1 MRDFFRIICLLILT
15 YTFTSCSKEY
25 EIPQNLVIHDFVW
38 KGLNAYYLHQDE
50 ITDLAD
56 TRFNSDKNLNTYL
69 TTFTDYNTLFSSLLI
84 PSDIKSNLIEDYNI
98 IVDPELRTSF
108 TTGLEFGLIKEQDSD
123 TVVGYVLDILPF
135 SYASTQAISRGDY
148 FSAIVNIDN
157 DTLNL
162 TKENYEDL
170 LLNYNQ
176 DTLKLVMVDYD
187 GKDVAL
193 KSKKTELVKK
203 NYTHN
208 PMRLENTFL
217 SDGNTIGYLM
227 YHNDFSKNYINNLN
241 NTFLNFKNKQVSELI
256 LDLRYNI
263 GGGSF
268 AKNISQISI
277 PLRNKNMK
285 ENFQLYSFLCKDRD
299 RLIKYLNKSAKQRF
313 GENLI
318 DKNISS
324 VVRDTKLLETIE
336 EAIKDQTTK
345 NVNVEINLPSYQLYK
360 IYIIPGPTHLFPET
374 DSVVLFLKDFTE
386 ITKAQKLKTDFVA
399 NVSHELRTPLVSI
412 KGSLETILGPASDDK
427 VAQKK
432 FMSIMSEQVL
442 RMENLINDLLILS
455 RIELEEH
462 IKPNKIVNLNDIF
475 TNIKSNF
482 ELILK
487 KKKINLQIE
496 LMETTLVFG
505 DNDKL
510 LTVFSNLIDNAIK
523 YSQDGKNIYI
533 KSQNSEGKLIGKN
546 MLINIKDEGI
556 GIPQDLIPR
565 ITERFFR
572 VDTEK
577 SKKVGGTG
585 LGLAIMKHIISQHR
599 GDYEI
604 LSKVNEGTEIKIY
617 LPTK

>member
-1 MRDFFRIICLLILT
+1 MDFIIYFLLTIIIIL
-15 YTFTSCSKEY
+15 
-25 EIPQNLVIHDFVW
+25 L
-38 KGLNAYYLHQDE
+38 YL
-50 ITDLAD
+50 
-56 TRFNSDKNLNTYL
+56 
-69 TTFTDYNTLFSSLLI
+69 LF
-84 PSDIKSNLIEDYNI
+84 
-98 IVDPELRTSF
+98 
-108 TTGLEFGLIKEQDSD
+108 
-123 TVVGYVLDILPF
+123 
-135 SYASTQAISRGDY
+135 
-148 FSAIVNIDN
+148 
-157 DTLNL
+157 
-162 TKENYEDL
+162 
-170 LLNYNQ
+170 
-176 DTLKLVMVDYD
+176 
-187 GKDVAL
+187 
-193 KSKKTELVKK
+193 KK
-203 NYTHN
+203 NIK
-208 PMRLENTFL
+208 PENTAPVINKA
-217 SDGNTIGYLM
+217 NTDDLGKRVI
-227 YHNDFSKNYINNLN
+227 IE
-241 NTFLNFKNKQVSELI
+241 ELEDQFFA
-256 LDLRYNI
+256 LDKYN
-263 GGGSF
+263 S
-268 AKNISQISI
+268 
-277 PLRNKNMK
+277 
-285 ENFQLYSFLCKDRD
+285 
-299 RLIKYLNKSAKQRF
+299 IKYLNKSAKQRF

-336 EAIKDQTTK
+336 EAIKDQATK

-360 IYIIPGPTHLFPET
+360 IYIIPGPTHLFPEI

-432 FMSIMSEQVL
+432 FMSIMSDQVL

-496 LMETTLVFG
+496 LMEPTLVFG

-546 MLINIKDEGI
+546 MLISIKDEGI

>member
-1 MRDFFRIICLLILT
+1 MFWT
-15 YTFTSCSKEY
+15 
-25 EIPQNLVIHDFVW
+25 
-38 KGLNAYYLHQDE
+38 
-50 ITDLAD
+50 
-56 TRFNSDKNLNTYL
+56 
-69 TTFTDYNTLFSSLLI
+69 
-84 PSDIKSNLIEDYNI
+84 
-98 IVDPELRTSF
+98 
-108 TTGLEFGLIKEQDSD
+108 
-123 TVVGYVLDILPF
+123 
-135 SYASTQAISRGDY
+135 
-148 FSAIVNIDN
+148 
-157 DTLNL
+157 
-162 TKENYEDL
+162 
-170 LLNYNQ
+170 
-176 DTLKLVMVDYD
+176 
-187 GKDVAL
+187 
-193 KSKKTELVKK
+193 
-203 NYTHN
+203 
-208 PMRLENTFL
+208 
-217 SDGNTIGYLM
+217 
-227 YHNDFSKNYINNLN
+227 
-241 NTFLNFKNKQVSELI
+241 ELI
-256 LDLRYNI
+256 LIFIIIILLYFLFKKNIKPKNTAPVVNKTNKDDLGKRVIIEELEDQFFALDRYN
-263 GGGSF
+263 
-268 AKNISQISI
+268 
-277 PLRNKNMK
+277 
-285 ENFQLYSFLCKDRD
+285 
-299 RLIKYLNKSAKQRF
+299 LIKYLNKSAKQRF

-336 EAIKDQTTK
+336 EAIKDQATK

-432 FMSIMSEQVL
+432 FMSIMSDQVL

-496 LMETTLVFG
+496 LMEPTLVFG

-604 LSKVNEGTEIKIY
+604 LSKVNEGTEIKIF

>member
-1 MRDFFRIICLLILT
+1 MFWT
-15 YTFTSCSKEY
+15 
-25 EIPQNLVIHDFVW
+25 
-38 KGLNAYYLHQDE
+38 
-50 ITDLAD
+50 
-56 TRFNSDKNLNTYL
+56 
-69 TTFTDYNTLFSSLLI
+69 
-84 PSDIKSNLIEDYNI
+84 
-98 IVDPELRTSF
+98 
-108 TTGLEFGLIKEQDSD
+108 
-123 TVVGYVLDILPF
+123 
-135 SYASTQAISRGDY
+135 
-148 FSAIVNIDN
+148 
-157 DTLNL
+157 
-162 TKENYEDL
+162 
-170 LLNYNQ
+170 
-176 DTLKLVMVDYD
+176 
-187 GKDVAL
+187 
-193 KSKKTELVKK
+193 
-203 NYTHN
+203 
-208 PMRLENTFL
+208 
-217 SDGNTIGYLM
+217 
-227 YHNDFSKNYINNLN
+227 
-241 NTFLNFKNKQVSELI
+241 ELI
-256 LDLRYNI
+256 LIFIIIILLY
-263 GGGSF
+263 F
-268 AKNISQISI
+268 LFKKNIK
-277 PLRNKNMK
+277 PKNTAPVVNKTN
-285 ENFQLYSFLCKDRD
+285 KDDLGKRVIIEELED
-299 RLIKYLNKSAKQRF
+299 QFFALDKYNLIKYLNKSAKQRF

-324 VVRDTKLLETIE
+324 VVRDSKLLETIE
-336 EAIKDQTTK
+336 EAIKDQATK

>member
-1 MRDFFRIICLLILT
+1 MFWT
-15 YTFTSCSKEY
+15 
-25 EIPQNLVIHDFVW
+25 
-38 KGLNAYYLHQDE
+38 
-50 ITDLAD
+50 
-56 TRFNSDKNLNTYL
+56 
-69 TTFTDYNTLFSSLLI
+69 
-84 PSDIKSNLIEDYNI
+84 
-98 IVDPELRTSF
+98 
-108 TTGLEFGLIKEQDSD
+108 
-123 TVVGYVLDILPF
+123 
-135 SYASTQAISRGDY
+135 
-148 FSAIVNIDN
+148 
-157 DTLNL
+157 
-162 TKENYEDL
+162 
-170 LLNYNQ
+170 
-176 DTLKLVMVDYD
+176 
-187 GKDVAL
+187 
-193 KSKKTELVKK
+193 
-203 NYTHN
+203 
-208 PMRLENTFL
+208 
-217 SDGNTIGYLM
+217 
-227 YHNDFSKNYINNLN
+227 
-241 NTFLNFKNKQVSELI
+241 ELI
-256 LDLRYNI
+256 LIFIIIILLYFLFKKNIKPKNTAPVVNKTNKDDLGKRVIIEELEDQFFALDRYN
-263 GGGSF
+263 
-268 AKNISQISI
+268 
-277 PLRNKNMK
+277 
-285 ENFQLYSFLCKDRD
+285 
-299 RLIKYLNKSAKQRF
+299 LIKYLNKSAKQRF

-432 FMSIMSEQVL
+432 FMSIMSDQVL

-496 LMETTLVFG
+496 LMEPTLVFG

>member
-1 MRDFFRIICLLILT
+1 MFWT
-15 YTFTSCSKEY
+15 
-25 EIPQNLVIHDFVW
+25 
-38 KGLNAYYLHQDE
+38 
-50 ITDLAD
+50 
-56 TRFNSDKNLNTYL
+56 
-69 TTFTDYNTLFSSLLI
+69 
-84 PSDIKSNLIEDYNI
+84 
-98 IVDPELRTSF
+98 
-108 TTGLEFGLIKEQDSD
+108 
-123 TVVGYVLDILPF
+123 
-135 SYASTQAISRGDY
+135 
-148 FSAIVNIDN
+148 
-157 DTLNL
+157 
-162 TKENYEDL
+162 
-170 LLNYNQ
+170 
-176 DTLKLVMVDYD
+176 
-187 GKDVAL
+187 
-193 KSKKTELVKK
+193 
-203 NYTHN
+203 
-208 PMRLENTFL
+208 
-217 SDGNTIGYLM
+217 
-227 YHNDFSKNYINNLN
+227 
-241 NTFLNFKNKQVSELI
+241 ELI
-256 LDLRYNI
+256 LIFIIIILLY
-263 GGGSF
+263 F
-268 AKNISQISI
+268 LFKKNIK
-277 PLRNKNMK
+277 PKNTAPVVNKTN
-285 ENFQLYSFLCKDRD
+285 KDDLGKRVIIEELED
-299 RLIKYLNKSAKQRF
+299 QFFALDKYNLIKYLNKSAKQRF

-496 LMETTLVFG
+496 LMEPTLVFG

-523 YSQDGKNIYI
+523 YSQDGKNIYV

-546 MLINIKDEGI
+546 MLISIKDEGI

>member
-1 MRDFFRIICLLILT
+1 MDFIIYFLLTIIIILL
-15 YTFTSCSKEY
+15 YF
-25 EIPQNLVIHDFVW
+25 
-38 KGLNAYYLHQDE
+38 
-50 ITDLAD
+50 
-56 TRFNSDKNLNTYL
+56 
-69 TTFTDYNTLFSSLLI
+69 LF
-84 PSDIKSNLIEDYNI
+84 
-98 IVDPELRTSF
+98 
-108 TTGLEFGLIKEQDSD
+108 
-123 TVVGYVLDILPF
+123 
-135 SYASTQAISRGDY
+135 
-148 FSAIVNIDN
+148 
-157 DTLNL
+157 
-162 TKENYEDL
+162 
-170 LLNYNQ
+170 
-176 DTLKLVMVDYD
+176 
-187 GKDVAL
+187 
-193 KSKKTELVKK
+193 KK
-203 NYTHN
+203 NIK
-208 PMRLENTFL
+208 PENTAPVINKA
-217 SDGNTIGYLM
+217 NTDDLGKRVI
-227 YHNDFSKNYINNLN
+227 IE
-241 NTFLNFKNKQVSELI
+241 ELEDQFFA
-256 LDLRYNI
+256 LDKYN
-263 GGGSF
+263 S
-268 AKNISQISI
+268 
-277 PLRNKNMK
+277 
-285 ENFQLYSFLCKDRD
+285 
-299 RLIKYLNKSAKQRF
+299 IKYLNKSAKQRF

-324 VVRDTKLLETIE
+324 VVRDTKLLEKIE

-360 IYIIPGPTHLFPET
+360 IYIIPGPTHLFPEI

-432 FMSIMSEQVL
+432 FMSIMSDQVL

-496 LMETTLVFG
+496 LMEPTLVFG

>member
-1 MRDFFRIICLLILT
+1 MFWT
-15 YTFTSCSKEY
+15 
-25 EIPQNLVIHDFVW
+25 
-38 KGLNAYYLHQDE
+38 
-50 ITDLAD
+50 
-56 TRFNSDKNLNTYL
+56 
-69 TTFTDYNTLFSSLLI
+69 
-84 PSDIKSNLIEDYNI
+84 
-98 IVDPELRTSF
+98 
-108 TTGLEFGLIKEQDSD
+108 
-123 TVVGYVLDILPF
+123 
-135 SYASTQAISRGDY
+135 
-148 FSAIVNIDN
+148 
-157 DTLNL
+157 
-162 TKENYEDL
+162 
-170 LLNYNQ
+170 
-176 DTLKLVMVDYD
+176 
-187 GKDVAL
+187 
-193 KSKKTELVKK
+193 
-203 NYTHN
+203 
-208 PMRLENTFL
+208 
-217 SDGNTIGYLM
+217 
-227 YHNDFSKNYINNLN
+227 
-241 NTFLNFKNKQVSELI
+241 ELI
-256 LDLRYNI
+256 LIFIIIILLYFLFKKNIKPKNTAPVVNKTNKDDLGKRVIIEELEDQFFALDRYN
-263 GGGSF
+263 
-268 AKNISQISI
+268 
-277 PLRNKNMK
+277 
-285 ENFQLYSFLCKDRD
+285 
-299 RLIKYLNKSAKQRF
+299 LIKYLNKSAKQRF

-324 VVRDTKLLETIE
+324 VVRDTKLLEQIE

-496 LMETTLVFG
+496 LMEPTLVFG

-523 YSQDGKNIYI
+523 YSQDEKNIYI

>member
-1 MRDFFRIICLLILT
+1 MDFIIYFLLTIIIIL
-15 YTFTSCSKEY
+15 
-25 EIPQNLVIHDFVW
+25 L
-38 KGLNAYYLHQDE
+38 YL
-50 ITDLAD
+50 
-56 TRFNSDKNLNTYL
+56 
-69 TTFTDYNTLFSSLLI
+69 LF
-84 PSDIKSNLIEDYNI
+84 
-98 IVDPELRTSF
+98 
-108 TTGLEFGLIKEQDSD
+108 
-123 TVVGYVLDILPF
+123 
-135 SYASTQAISRGDY
+135 
-148 FSAIVNIDN
+148 
-157 DTLNL
+157 
-162 TKENYEDL
+162 
-170 LLNYNQ
+170 
-176 DTLKLVMVDYD
+176 
-187 GKDVAL
+187 
-193 KSKKTELVKK
+193 KK
-203 NYTHN
+203 NIK
-208 PMRLENTFL
+208 PENTAPVINKA
-217 SDGNTIGYLM
+217 NTDDLGKRVI
-227 YHNDFSKNYINNLN
+227 IE
-241 NTFLNFKNKQVSELI
+241 ELEDQFFA
-256 LDLRYNI
+256 LDKYN
-263 GGGSF
+263 S
-268 AKNISQISI
+268 
-277 PLRNKNMK
+277 
-285 ENFQLYSFLCKDRD
+285 
-299 RLIKYLNKSAKQRF
+299 IKYLNKSAKQRF

-324 VVRDTKLLETIE
+324 VVRDTKLLEQIE

-432 FMSIMSEQVL
+432 FMSIMSDQVL

-496 LMETTLVFG
+496 LMEPTLVFG

-546 MLINIKDEGI
+546 MLISIKDEGI

>member
-1 MRDFFRIICLLILT
+1 MFWT
-15 YTFTSCSKEY
+15 
-25 EIPQNLVIHDFVW
+25 
-38 KGLNAYYLHQDE
+38 
-50 ITDLAD
+50 
-56 TRFNSDKNLNTYL
+56 
-69 TTFTDYNTLFSSLLI
+69 
-84 PSDIKSNLIEDYNI
+84 
-98 IVDPELRTSF
+98 
-108 TTGLEFGLIKEQDSD
+108 
-123 TVVGYVLDILPF
+123 
-135 SYASTQAISRGDY
+135 
-148 FSAIVNIDN
+148 
-157 DTLNL
+157 
-162 TKENYEDL
+162 
-170 LLNYNQ
+170 
-176 DTLKLVMVDYD
+176 
-187 GKDVAL
+187 
-193 KSKKTELVKK
+193 
-203 NYTHN
+203 
-208 PMRLENTFL
+208 
-217 SDGNTIGYLM
+217 
-227 YHNDFSKNYINNLN
+227 
-241 NTFLNFKNKQVSELI
+241 ELI
-256 LDLRYNI
+256 LIFIIIILLY
-263 GGGSF
+263 F
-268 AKNISQISI
+268 LFKKNIKPENTAPVI
-277 PLRNKNMK
+277 NKANTDDLGK
-285 ENFQLYSFLCKDRD
+285 RVIIEELEDQFFALDKYNS
-299 RLIKYLNKSAKQRF
+299 IKYLNKSAKQRF

-496 LMETTLVFG
+496 LMEPTLVFG

-546 MLINIKDEGI
+546 MLISIKDEGI

>member
-1 MRDFFRIICLLILT
+1 MDFIIYFLLI
-15 YTFTSCSKEY
+15 
-25 EIPQNLVIHDFVW
+25 IIIV
-38 KGLNAYYLHQDE
+38 
-50 ITDLAD
+50 
-56 TRFNSDKNLNTYL
+56 
-69 TTFTDYNTLFSSLLI
+69 LFYLLI
-84 PSDIKSNLIEDYNI
+84 
-98 IVDPELRTSF
+98 
-108 TTGLEFGLIKEQDSD
+108 
-123 TVVGYVLDILPF
+123 
-135 SYASTQAISRGDY
+135 
-148 FSAIVNIDN
+148 
-157 DTLNL
+157 
-162 TKENYEDL
+162 
-170 LLNYNQ
+170 
-176 DTLKLVMVDYD
+176 
-187 GKDVAL
+187 
-193 KSKKTELVKK
+193 KK
-203 NYTHN
+203 NIKPINTAPTIN
-208 PMRLENTFL
+208 KTNKDDLGKRVIIEELEDQF
-217 SDGNTIGYLM
+217 
-227 YHNDFSKNYINNLN
+227 FA
-241 NTFLNFKNKQVSELI
+241 
-256 LDLRYNI
+256 LDKYN
-263 GGGSF
+263 
-268 AKNISQISI
+268 
-277 PLRNKNMK
+277 
-285 ENFQLYSFLCKDRD
+285 
-299 RLIKYLNKSAKQRF
+299 LIKYLNKSAKQRF

-324 VVRDTKLLETIE
+324 VIRDTKLLETIE
-336 EAIKDQTTK
+336 EAIKDQVTK
-345 NVNVEINLPSYQLYK
+345 YVNVEINLPSYQFYK

-432 FMSIMSEQVL
+432 FMKIMSDQVF

-487 KKKINLQIE
+487 KKKINLHIE
-496 LMETTLVFG
+496 LMVPTLVFG

-523 YSQDGKNIYI
+523 YSNDEKNIYV

-546 MLINIKDEGI
+546 MLISIKDEGI

-585 LGLAIMKHIISQHR
+585 LGLAIMKHIIAQHR

-604 LSKVNEGTEIKIY
+604 LSKINDGTEIKIY
-617 LPTK
+617 LPTN

>member
-1 MRDFFRIICLLILT
+1 MFWT
-15 YTFTSCSKEY
+15 
-25 EIPQNLVIHDFVW
+25 
-38 KGLNAYYLHQDE
+38 
-50 ITDLAD
+50 
-56 TRFNSDKNLNTYL
+56 
-69 TTFTDYNTLFSSLLI
+69 
-84 PSDIKSNLIEDYNI
+84 
-98 IVDPELRTSF
+98 
-108 TTGLEFGLIKEQDSD
+108 
-123 TVVGYVLDILPF
+123 
-135 SYASTQAISRGDY
+135 
-148 FSAIVNIDN
+148 
-157 DTLNL
+157 
-162 TKENYEDL
+162 
-170 LLNYNQ
+170 
-176 DTLKLVMVDYD
+176 
-187 GKDVAL
+187 
-193 KSKKTELVKK
+193 
-203 NYTHN
+203 
-208 PMRLENTFL
+208 
-217 SDGNTIGYLM
+217 
-227 YHNDFSKNYINNLN
+227 
-241 NTFLNFKNKQVSELI
+241 ELI
-256 LDLRYNI
+256 LIFIIIILLYFLFKKNIKPENTAPVVNKTNKDDLGKRVIIEELEDQFFALDRYN
-263 GGGSF
+263 
-268 AKNISQISI
+268 
-277 PLRNKNMK
+277 
-285 ENFQLYSFLCKDRD
+285 
-299 RLIKYLNKSAKQRF
+299 LIKYLNKSAKQRF

-487 KKKINLQIE
+487 KKKINLKIE

-523 YSQDGKNIYI
+523 YSQDGKNIYV

-546 MLINIKDEGI
+546 MLISIKDEGI

>member
-1 MRDFFRIICLLILT
+1 MFWT
-15 YTFTSCSKEY
+15 
-25 EIPQNLVIHDFVW
+25 
-38 KGLNAYYLHQDE
+38 
-50 ITDLAD
+50 
-56 TRFNSDKNLNTYL
+56 
-69 TTFTDYNTLFSSLLI
+69 
-84 PSDIKSNLIEDYNI
+84 
-98 IVDPELRTSF
+98 
-108 TTGLEFGLIKEQDSD
+108 
-123 TVVGYVLDILPF
+123 
-135 SYASTQAISRGDY
+135 
-148 FSAIVNIDN
+148 
-157 DTLNL
+157 
-162 TKENYEDL
+162 
-170 LLNYNQ
+170 
-176 DTLKLVMVDYD
+176 
-187 GKDVAL
+187 
-193 KSKKTELVKK
+193 
-203 NYTHN
+203 
-208 PMRLENTFL
+208 
-217 SDGNTIGYLM
+217 
-227 YHNDFSKNYINNLN
+227 
-241 NTFLNFKNKQVSELI
+241 ELI
-256 LDLRYNI
+256 LIFIIIILLYFLFKKNIKPKNTAPVVNKTNKDDLGKRVIIEELEDQFFALDRYN
-263 GGGSF
+263 
-268 AKNISQISI
+268 
-277 PLRNKNMK
+277 
-285 ENFQLYSFLCKDRD
+285 
-299 RLIKYLNKSAKQRF
+299 LIKYLNKSAKQRF

-336 EAIKDQTTK
+336 EVIKDQTTK

-432 FMSIMSEQVL
+432 FMSIMSDQVL

-496 LMETTLVFG
+496 LMEPTLVFG

>member
-1 MRDFFRIICLLILT
+1 MDFIIYFLLI
-15 YTFTSCSKEY
+15 
-25 EIPQNLVIHDFVW
+25 IIIV
-38 KGLNAYYLHQDE
+38 
-50 ITDLAD
+50 
-56 TRFNSDKNLNTYL
+56 
-69 TTFTDYNTLFSSLLI
+69 LFYLLI
-84 PSDIKSNLIEDYNI
+84 
-98 IVDPELRTSF
+98 
-108 TTGLEFGLIKEQDSD
+108 
-123 TVVGYVLDILPF
+123 
-135 SYASTQAISRGDY
+135 
-148 FSAIVNIDN
+148 
-157 DTLNL
+157 
-162 TKENYEDL
+162 
-170 LLNYNQ
+170 
-176 DTLKLVMVDYD
+176 
-187 GKDVAL
+187 
-193 KSKKTELVKK
+193 KK
-203 NYTHN
+203 NIKPINTAPTIN
-208 PMRLENTFL
+208 KTNKDDLGKRVIIEELEDQF
-217 SDGNTIGYLM
+217 
-227 YHNDFSKNYINNLN
+227 FA
-241 NTFLNFKNKQVSELI
+241 
-256 LDLRYNI
+256 LDKYN
-263 GGGSF
+263 
-268 AKNISQISI
+268 
-277 PLRNKNMK
+277 
-285 ENFQLYSFLCKDRD
+285 
-299 RLIKYLNKSAKQRF
+299 LIKYLNKSAKQRF

-324 VVRDTKLLETIE
+324 VIRDTKLLETID
-336 EAIKDQTTK
+336 EAIKDQVTK
-345 NVNVEINLPSYQLYK
+345 YVNVEINLPSYQLYK

-432 FMSIMSEQVL
+432 FMKIMSDQVF

-487 KKKINLQIE
+487 KKKINLLIE
-496 LMETTLVFG
+496 LMEPTLVFG
-505 DNDKL
+505 DYDKL

-523 YSQDGKNIYI
+523 YSNDGKNIYV
-533 KSQNSEGKLIGKN
+533 KSQNSEGKLIEKN

-585 LGLAIMKHIISQHR
+585 LGLAIMKHIIAQHR

-604 LSKVNEGTEIKIY
+604 LSKINDGTEIKIY

>member
-1 MRDFFRIICLLILT
+1 MFWT
-15 YTFTSCSKEY
+15 
-25 EIPQNLVIHDFVW
+25 
-38 KGLNAYYLHQDE
+38 
-50 ITDLAD
+50 
-56 TRFNSDKNLNTYL
+56 
-69 TTFTDYNTLFSSLLI
+69 
-84 PSDIKSNLIEDYNI
+84 
-98 IVDPELRTSF
+98 
-108 TTGLEFGLIKEQDSD
+108 
-123 TVVGYVLDILPF
+123 
-135 SYASTQAISRGDY
+135 
-148 FSAIVNIDN
+148 
-157 DTLNL
+157 
-162 TKENYEDL
+162 
-170 LLNYNQ
+170 
-176 DTLKLVMVDYD
+176 
-187 GKDVAL
+187 
-193 KSKKTELVKK
+193 
-203 NYTHN
+203 
-208 PMRLENTFL
+208 
-217 SDGNTIGYLM
+217 
-227 YHNDFSKNYINNLN
+227 
-241 NTFLNFKNKQVSELI
+241 ELI
-256 LDLRYNI
+256 LIFIIIILLY
-263 GGGSF
+263 F
-268 AKNISQISI
+268 LFKKNIK
-277 PLRNKNMK
+277 PKNTAPVVNKTN
-285 ENFQLYSFLCKDRD
+285 KDDLGKRVIIEELED
-299 RLIKYLNKSAKQRF
+299 QFFALDKYNLIKYLNKSAKQRF

-324 VVRDTKLLETIE
+324 VIRDTKLLEAID
-336 EAIKDQTTK
+336 EAIKDQSTK

-427 VAQKK
+427 AAQKK
-432 FMSIMSEQVL
+432 FMSIMSDQVE

-462 IKPNKIVNLNDIF
+462 IKPSNIVNLNDIF

-496 LMETTLVFG
+496 LMEPTLVFG

-523 YSQDGKNIYI
+523 YSQDGKNIYV
-533 KSQNSEGKLIGKN
+533 KSQNSEGKLITKN
-546 MLINIKDEGI
+546 ILISIKDEGI
-556 GIPQDLIPR
+556 GIPQQLIPR

-604 LSKVNEGTEIKIY
+604 LSKLNEGTEIKIY

>member
-1 MRDFFRIICLLILT
+1 MFWT
-15 YTFTSCSKEY
+15 
-25 EIPQNLVIHDFVW
+25 
-38 KGLNAYYLHQDE
+38 
-50 ITDLAD
+50 
-56 TRFNSDKNLNTYL
+56 
-69 TTFTDYNTLFSSLLI
+69 
-84 PSDIKSNLIEDYNI
+84 
-98 IVDPELRTSF
+98 
-108 TTGLEFGLIKEQDSD
+108 
-123 TVVGYVLDILPF
+123 
-135 SYASTQAISRGDY
+135 
-148 FSAIVNIDN
+148 
-157 DTLNL
+157 
-162 TKENYEDL
+162 
-170 LLNYNQ
+170 
-176 DTLKLVMVDYD
+176 
-187 GKDVAL
+187 
-193 KSKKTELVKK
+193 
-203 NYTHN
+203 
-208 PMRLENTFL
+208 
-217 SDGNTIGYLM
+217 
-227 YHNDFSKNYINNLN
+227 
-241 NTFLNFKNKQVSELI
+241 ELI
-256 LDLRYNI
+256 LIFIIIILLY
-263 GGGSF
+263 F
-268 AKNISQISI
+268 LFKKNIK
-277 PLRNKNMK
+277 PENTAPVVNKTN
-285 ENFQLYSFLCKDRD
+285 KDDLGKRVIIEELED
-299 RLIKYLNKSAKQRF
+299 QFFALDKYNLIKYLNKSAKQRF

-546 MLINIKDEGI
+546 MLISIKDEGI

-604 LSKVNEGTEIKIY
+604 LSKVNEGTEIKIF

>member
-1 MRDFFRIICLLILT
+1 MFWT
-15 YTFTSCSKEY
+15 
-25 EIPQNLVIHDFVW
+25 
-38 KGLNAYYLHQDE
+38 
-50 ITDLAD
+50 
-56 TRFNSDKNLNTYL
+56 
-69 TTFTDYNTLFSSLLI
+69 
-84 PSDIKSNLIEDYNI
+84 
-98 IVDPELRTSF
+98 
-108 TTGLEFGLIKEQDSD
+108 
-123 TVVGYVLDILPF
+123 
-135 SYASTQAISRGDY
+135 
-148 FSAIVNIDN
+148 
-157 DTLNL
+157 
-162 TKENYEDL
+162 
-170 LLNYNQ
+170 
-176 DTLKLVMVDYD
+176 
-187 GKDVAL
+187 
-193 KSKKTELVKK
+193 
-203 NYTHN
+203 
-208 PMRLENTFL
+208 
-217 SDGNTIGYLM
+217 
-227 YHNDFSKNYINNLN
+227 
-241 NTFLNFKNKQVSELI
+241 ELI
-256 LDLRYNI
+256 LIFIIIILLY
-263 GGGSF
+263 F
-268 AKNISQISI
+268 LFKKNIK
-277 PLRNKNMK
+277 PENTAPVVNKTN
-285 ENFQLYSFLCKDRD
+285 KDDLGKRVIIEELED
-299 RLIKYLNKSAKQRF
+299 QFFALDKYNLIKYLNKSAKQRF

-496 LMETTLVFG
+496 LMEPTLVFG

-523 YSQDGKNIYI
+523 YSQDGKNIYV

-546 MLINIKDEGI
+546 MLISIKDEGI

>member
-1 MRDFFRIICLLILT
+1 MDFIIYFLLTIIIIL
-15 YTFTSCSKEY
+15 
-25 EIPQNLVIHDFVW
+25 L
-38 KGLNAYYLHQDE
+38 YL
-50 ITDLAD
+50 
-56 TRFNSDKNLNTYL
+56 
-69 TTFTDYNTLFSSLLI
+69 LF
-84 PSDIKSNLIEDYNI
+84 
-98 IVDPELRTSF
+98 
-108 TTGLEFGLIKEQDSD
+108 
-123 TVVGYVLDILPF
+123 
-135 SYASTQAISRGDY
+135 
-148 FSAIVNIDN
+148 
-157 DTLNL
+157 
-162 TKENYEDL
+162 
-170 LLNYNQ
+170 
-176 DTLKLVMVDYD
+176 
-187 GKDVAL
+187 
-193 KSKKTELVKK
+193 KK
-203 NYTHN
+203 NIK
-208 PMRLENTFL
+208 PENTAPVINKA
-217 SDGNTIGYLM
+217 NTDDLGKRVI
-227 YHNDFSKNYINNLN
+227 IE
-241 NTFLNFKNKQVSELI
+241 ELEDQFFA
-256 LDLRYNI
+256 LDKYN
-263 GGGSF
+263 S
-268 AKNISQISI
+268 
-277 PLRNKNMK
+277 
-285 ENFQLYSFLCKDRD
+285 
-299 RLIKYLNKSAKQRF
+299 IKYLNKSAKQRF

-324 VVRDTKLLETIE
+324 VVRDTKLLEKIE

-360 IYIIPGPTHLFPET
+360 IYIIPGPTHLFPEI

-432 FMSIMSEQVL
+432 FMSIMSDQVL

-487 KKKINLQIE
+487 KKRINLLIE
-496 LMETTLVFG
+496 LIEPTLVFG

>member
-1 MRDFFRIICLLILT
+1 MFWT
-15 YTFTSCSKEY
+15 
-25 EIPQNLVIHDFVW
+25 
-38 KGLNAYYLHQDE
+38 
-50 ITDLAD
+50 
-56 TRFNSDKNLNTYL
+56 
-69 TTFTDYNTLFSSLLI
+69 
-84 PSDIKSNLIEDYNI
+84 
-98 IVDPELRTSF
+98 
-108 TTGLEFGLIKEQDSD
+108 
-123 TVVGYVLDILPF
+123 
-135 SYASTQAISRGDY
+135 
-148 FSAIVNIDN
+148 
-157 DTLNL
+157 
-162 TKENYEDL
+162 
-170 LLNYNQ
+170 
-176 DTLKLVMVDYD
+176 
-187 GKDVAL
+187 
-193 KSKKTELVKK
+193 
-203 NYTHN
+203 
-208 PMRLENTFL
+208 
-217 SDGNTIGYLM
+217 
-227 YHNDFSKNYINNLN
+227 
-241 NTFLNFKNKQVSELI
+241 ELI
-256 LDLRYNI
+256 LIFIIIILLY
-263 GGGSF
+263 F
-268 AKNISQISI
+268 LFKKNIK
-277 PLRNKNMK
+277 PENTAPVLNKTN
-285 ENFQLYSFLCKDRD
+285 KDDLGKRVIIEELED
-299 RLIKYLNKSAKQRF
+299 QFFALDKYNLIKYLNKSAKQRF

-496 LMETTLVFG
+496 LMEPTLVFG

>member
-1 MRDFFRIICLLILT
+1 MDFIIYFLLI
-15 YTFTSCSKEY
+15 
-25 EIPQNLVIHDFVW
+25 IIIV
-38 KGLNAYYLHQDE
+38 
-50 ITDLAD
+50 
-56 TRFNSDKNLNTYL
+56 
-69 TTFTDYNTLFSSLLI
+69 LFYLLI
-84 PSDIKSNLIEDYNI
+84 
-98 IVDPELRTSF
+98 
-108 TTGLEFGLIKEQDSD
+108 
-123 TVVGYVLDILPF
+123 
-135 SYASTQAISRGDY
+135 
-148 FSAIVNIDN
+148 
-157 DTLNL
+157 
-162 TKENYEDL
+162 
-170 LLNYNQ
+170 
-176 DTLKLVMVDYD
+176 
-187 GKDVAL
+187 
-193 KSKKTELVKK
+193 KK
-203 NYTHN
+203 NIKPINTAPTIN
-208 PMRLENTFL
+208 KTNKDDLGKRVIIEELEDQF
-217 SDGNTIGYLM
+217 
-227 YHNDFSKNYINNLN
+227 FA
-241 NTFLNFKNKQVSELI
+241 
-256 LDLRYNI
+256 LDKYN
-263 GGGSF
+263 
-268 AKNISQISI
+268 
-277 PLRNKNMK
+277 
-285 ENFQLYSFLCKDRD
+285 
-299 RLIKYLNKSAKQRF
+299 LIKYLNKSAKQRF

-324 VVRDTKLLETIE
+324 VIRDTKLLETID
-336 EAIKDQTTK
+336 EAIKDQVTK
-345 NVNVEINLPSYQLYK
+345 YVNVEINLPSYQLYK

-432 FMSIMSEQVL
+432 FMKIMSDQVF

-487 KKKINLQIE
+487 KKKINLHIE
-496 LMETTLVFG
+496 LMEQTLVFG
-505 DNDKL
+505 DYDKL

-523 YSQDGKNIYI
+523 YSNDGKNIYV
-533 KSQNSEGKLIGKN
+533 KSQNSEGKLIEKN

-585 LGLAIMKHIISQHR
+585 LGLAIMKHIIAQHR

-604 LSKVNEGTEIKIY
+604 LSKINDGTEIKIY

>member
-1 MRDFFRIICLLILT
+1 MFWT
-15 YTFTSCSKEY
+15 
-25 EIPQNLVIHDFVW
+25 
-38 KGLNAYYLHQDE
+38 
-50 ITDLAD
+50 
-56 TRFNSDKNLNTYL
+56 
-69 TTFTDYNTLFSSLLI
+69 
-84 PSDIKSNLIEDYNI
+84 
-98 IVDPELRTSF
+98 
-108 TTGLEFGLIKEQDSD
+108 
-123 TVVGYVLDILPF
+123 
-135 SYASTQAISRGDY
+135 
-148 FSAIVNIDN
+148 
-157 DTLNL
+157 
-162 TKENYEDL
+162 
-170 LLNYNQ
+170 
-176 DTLKLVMVDYD
+176 
-187 GKDVAL
+187 
-193 KSKKTELVKK
+193 
-203 NYTHN
+203 
-208 PMRLENTFL
+208 
-217 SDGNTIGYLM
+217 
-227 YHNDFSKNYINNLN
+227 
-241 NTFLNFKNKQVSELI
+241 ELI
-256 LDLRYNI
+256 LIFIIIILLY
-263 GGGSF
+263 F
-268 AKNISQISI
+268 LFKKNIK
-277 PLRNKNMK
+277 PKNTAPVVNKTN
-285 ENFQLYSFLCKDRD
+285 KDDLGKRVIIEELED
-299 RLIKYLNKSAKQRF
+299 QFFALDKYNLIKYLNKSAKQRF

-496 LMETTLVFG
+496 LMEPTLVFG

-546 MLINIKDEGI
+546 MLISIKDEGI

>member
-1 MRDFFRIICLLILT
+1 MDFIIYFLLTIIIIL
-15 YTFTSCSKEY
+15 
-25 EIPQNLVIHDFVW
+25 L
-38 KGLNAYYLHQDE
+38 YL
-50 ITDLAD
+50 
-56 TRFNSDKNLNTYL
+56 
-69 TTFTDYNTLFSSLLI
+69 LF
-84 PSDIKSNLIEDYNI
+84 
-98 IVDPELRTSF
+98 
-108 TTGLEFGLIKEQDSD
+108 
-123 TVVGYVLDILPF
+123 
-135 SYASTQAISRGDY
+135 
-148 FSAIVNIDN
+148 
-157 DTLNL
+157 
-162 TKENYEDL
+162 
-170 LLNYNQ
+170 
-176 DTLKLVMVDYD
+176 
-187 GKDVAL
+187 
-193 KSKKTELVKK
+193 KK
-203 NYTHN
+203 NIK
-208 PMRLENTFL
+208 PENTAPVINKA
-217 SDGNTIGYLM
+217 NTDDLGKRVI
-227 YHNDFSKNYINNLN
+227 IE
-241 NTFLNFKNKQVSELI
+241 ELEDQFFA
-256 LDLRYNI
+256 LDKYN
-263 GGGSF
+263 S
-268 AKNISQISI
+268 
-277 PLRNKNMK
+277 
-285 ENFQLYSFLCKDRD
+285 
-299 RLIKYLNKSAKQRF
+299 IKYLNKSAKQRF

-336 EAIKDQTTK
+336 EAIKDQATK

-496 LMETTLVFG
+496 LMEPTLVFG

-546 MLINIKDEGI
+546 MLISIKDEGI

>member
-1 MRDFFRIICLLILT
+1 MFWT
-15 YTFTSCSKEY
+15 
-25 EIPQNLVIHDFVW
+25 
-38 KGLNAYYLHQDE
+38 
-50 ITDLAD
+50 
-56 TRFNSDKNLNTYL
+56 
-69 TTFTDYNTLFSSLLI
+69 
-84 PSDIKSNLIEDYNI
+84 
-98 IVDPELRTSF
+98 
-108 TTGLEFGLIKEQDSD
+108 
-123 TVVGYVLDILPF
+123 
-135 SYASTQAISRGDY
+135 
-148 FSAIVNIDN
+148 
-157 DTLNL
+157 
-162 TKENYEDL
+162 
-170 LLNYNQ
+170 
-176 DTLKLVMVDYD
+176 
-187 GKDVAL
+187 
-193 KSKKTELVKK
+193 
-203 NYTHN
+203 
-208 PMRLENTFL
+208 
-217 SDGNTIGYLM
+217 
-227 YHNDFSKNYINNLN
+227 
-241 NTFLNFKNKQVSELI
+241 ELI
-256 LDLRYNI
+256 LIFIIIILLY
-263 GGGSF
+263 F
-268 AKNISQISI
+268 LFKKNIK
-277 PLRNKNMK
+277 PENTAPVVNKTN
-285 ENFQLYSFLCKDRD
+285 KDDLGKRVIIEELED
-299 RLIKYLNKSAKQRF
+299 QFFALDKYNLIKYLNKSAKQRF

-496 LMETTLVFG
+496 LMEPTLVFG

-546 MLINIKDEGI
+546 MLISIKDEGI

-604 LSKVNEGTEIKIY
+604 LSKVNEGTEIKIF

>member
-1 MRDFFRIICLLILT
+1 MFWT
-15 YTFTSCSKEY
+15 
-25 EIPQNLVIHDFVW
+25 
-38 KGLNAYYLHQDE
+38 
-50 ITDLAD
+50 
-56 TRFNSDKNLNTYL
+56 
-69 TTFTDYNTLFSSLLI
+69 
-84 PSDIKSNLIEDYNI
+84 
-98 IVDPELRTSF
+98 
-108 TTGLEFGLIKEQDSD
+108 
-123 TVVGYVLDILPF
+123 
-135 SYASTQAISRGDY
+135 
-148 FSAIVNIDN
+148 
-157 DTLNL
+157 
-162 TKENYEDL
+162 
-170 LLNYNQ
+170 
-176 DTLKLVMVDYD
+176 
-187 GKDVAL
+187 
-193 KSKKTELVKK
+193 
-203 NYTHN
+203 
-208 PMRLENTFL
+208 
-217 SDGNTIGYLM
+217 
-227 YHNDFSKNYINNLN
+227 
-241 NTFLNFKNKQVSELI
+241 ELI
-256 LDLRYNI
+256 LIVVIIILLY
-263 GGGSF
+263 F
-268 AKNISQISI
+268 LFKKNIKPENTAPVI
-277 PLRNKNMK
+277 NKANTDDLGK
-285 ENFQLYSFLCKDRD
+285 RVIIEELEDQFFALDKYNS
-299 RLIKYLNKSAKQRF
+299 IKYLNKSAKQRF

-324 VVRDTKLLETIE
+324 VVRDTKLLEKIE

-360 IYIIPGPTHLFPET
+360 IYIIPGPTHLFPEI

-432 FMSIMSEQVL
+432 FMSIMSDQVL

-496 LMETTLVFG
+496 LMEPTLVFG

-604 LSKVNEGTEIKIY
+604 LSKVNEGTEIKIISSNKIISLKKLFKINSY
-617 LPTK
+617 YPKI

>member
-1 MRDFFRIICLLILT
+1 MDFIIYFLLTIIIIL
-15 YTFTSCSKEY
+15 
-25 EIPQNLVIHDFVW
+25 L
-38 KGLNAYYLHQDE
+38 YL
-50 ITDLAD
+50 
-56 TRFNSDKNLNTYL
+56 
-69 TTFTDYNTLFSSLLI
+69 LF
-84 PSDIKSNLIEDYNI
+84 
-98 IVDPELRTSF
+98 
-108 TTGLEFGLIKEQDSD
+108 
-123 TVVGYVLDILPF
+123 
-135 SYASTQAISRGDY
+135 
-148 FSAIVNIDN
+148 
-157 DTLNL
+157 
-162 TKENYEDL
+162 
-170 LLNYNQ
+170 
-176 DTLKLVMVDYD
+176 
-187 GKDVAL
+187 
-193 KSKKTELVKK
+193 KK
-203 NYTHN
+203 NIK
-208 PMRLENTFL
+208 PENTAPVINKA
-217 SDGNTIGYLM
+217 NTDDLGKRVI
-227 YHNDFSKNYINNLN
+227 IE
-241 NTFLNFKNKQVSELI
+241 ELEDQFFA
-256 LDLRYNI
+256 LDKYN
-263 GGGSF
+263 S
-268 AKNISQISI
+268 
-277 PLRNKNMK
+277 
-285 ENFQLYSFLCKDRD
+285 
-299 RLIKYLNKSAKQRF
+299 IKYLNKSAKQRF

-324 VVRDTKLLETIE
+324 VIRDTKLLEAID
-336 EAIKDQTTK
+336 EAINDQSTK

-360 IYIIPGPTHLFPET
+360 IYIIPGPTHLFPEI

-386 ITKAQKLKTDFVA
+386 ITKAQKLKTEFVA

-432 FMSIMSEQVL
+432 FMKIMSDQVF

-462 IKPNKIVNLNDIF
+462 IKPNNIVNLNDIF

-496 LMETTLVFG
+496 LMEPTLVFG

-523 YSQDGKNIYI
+523 YSQDGKNIYV

-546 MLINIKDEGI
+546 KLISIKDEGI

-572 VDTEK
+572 VDAEK

>member
-1 MRDFFRIICLLILT
+1 MDFIIYFLLI
-15 YTFTSCSKEY
+15 
-25 EIPQNLVIHDFVW
+25 IIIV
-38 KGLNAYYLHQDE
+38 
-50 ITDLAD
+50 
-56 TRFNSDKNLNTYL
+56 
-69 TTFTDYNTLFSSLLI
+69 LFYLLI
-84 PSDIKSNLIEDYNI
+84 
-98 IVDPELRTSF
+98 
-108 TTGLEFGLIKEQDSD
+108 
-123 TVVGYVLDILPF
+123 
-135 SYASTQAISRGDY
+135 
-148 FSAIVNIDN
+148 
-157 DTLNL
+157 
-162 TKENYEDL
+162 
-170 LLNYNQ
+170 
-176 DTLKLVMVDYD
+176 
-187 GKDVAL
+187 
-193 KSKKTELVKK
+193 KK
-203 NYTHN
+203 NIKPINTAPTIN
-208 PMRLENTFL
+208 KTNKDDLGKRVIIEELEDQF
-217 SDGNTIGYLM
+217 
-227 YHNDFSKNYINNLN
+227 FA
-241 NTFLNFKNKQVSELI
+241 
-256 LDLRYNI
+256 LDKYN
-263 GGGSF
+263 
-268 AKNISQISI
+268 
-277 PLRNKNMK
+277 
-285 ENFQLYSFLCKDRD
+285 
-299 RLIKYLNKSAKQRF
+299 LIKYLNKSAKQRF

-324 VVRDTKLLETIE
+324 VIRDTKLLETID
-336 EAIKDQTTK
+336 EAIKDQVTK
-345 NVNVEINLPSYQLYK
+345 YVNVEINLPSYQLYK

-432 FMSIMSEQVL
+432 FMKIMSDQVF

-462 IKPNKIVNLNDIF
+462 IKPNKIVNLNDTF

-487 KKKINLQIE
+487 KKKINLHIE

-505 DNDKL
+505 DYDKL

-523 YSQDGKNIYI
+523 YSNDGKNIYV

-585 LGLAIMKHIISQHR
+585 LGLAIMKHIIAQHR

-604 LSKVNEGTEIKIY
+604 LSKINDGTEIKIY

>member
-1 MRDFFRIICLLILT
+1 MFWT
-15 YTFTSCSKEY
+15 
-25 EIPQNLVIHDFVW
+25 
-38 KGLNAYYLHQDE
+38 
-50 ITDLAD
+50 
-56 TRFNSDKNLNTYL
+56 
-69 TTFTDYNTLFSSLLI
+69 
-84 PSDIKSNLIEDYNI
+84 
-98 IVDPELRTSF
+98 
-108 TTGLEFGLIKEQDSD
+108 
-123 TVVGYVLDILPF
+123 
-135 SYASTQAISRGDY
+135 
-148 FSAIVNIDN
+148 
-157 DTLNL
+157 
-162 TKENYEDL
+162 
-170 LLNYNQ
+170 
-176 DTLKLVMVDYD
+176 
-187 GKDVAL
+187 
-193 KSKKTELVKK
+193 
-203 NYTHN
+203 
-208 PMRLENTFL
+208 
-217 SDGNTIGYLM
+217 
-227 YHNDFSKNYINNLN
+227 
-241 NTFLNFKNKQVSELI
+241 ELI
-256 LDLRYNI
+256 LIFIIIILLY
-263 GGGSF
+263 F
-268 AKNISQISI
+268 LFKKNIK
-277 PLRNKNMK
+277 PENTAPVVNKTN
-285 ENFQLYSFLCKDRD
+285 KDDLGKRVIIEELED
-299 RLIKYLNKSAKQRF
+299 QFFALDKYNLIKYLNKSAKQRL

-324 VVRDTKLLETIE
+324 VVRDSKLLETIE

-432 FMSIMSEQVL
+432 FMSIMSDQVL

-496 LMETTLVFG
+496 LMEPTLVFG

-546 MLINIKDEGI
+546 MLISIKDEGI

>member
-1 MRDFFRIICLLILT
+1 MSMFWTEVTLI
-15 YTFTSCSKEY
+15 
-25 EIPQNLVIHDFVW
+25 VI
-38 KGLNAYYLHQDE
+38 
-50 ITDLAD
+50 
-56 TRFNSDKNLNTYL
+56 
-69 TTFTDYNTLFSSLLI
+69 
-84 PSDIKSNLIEDYNI
+84 I
-98 IVDPELRTSF
+98 IVL
-108 TTGLEFGLIKEQDSD
+108 L
-123 TVVGYVLDILPF
+123 
-135 SYASTQAISRGDY
+135 Y
-148 FSAIVNIDN
+148 F
-157 DTLNL
+157 LF
-162 TKENYEDL
+162 
-170 LLNYNQ
+170 
-176 DTLKLVMVDYD
+176 
-187 GKDVAL
+187 
-193 KSKKTELVKK
+193 KK
-203 NYTHN
+203 NFKPENLAPVVNKTN
-208 PMRLENTFL
+208 KDDLGKRVIIEELEDQF
-217 SDGNTIGYLM
+217 
-227 YHNDFSKNYINNLN
+227 FA
-241 NTFLNFKNKQVSELI
+241 
-256 LDLRYNI
+256 LDKYN
-263 GGGSF
+263 
-268 AKNISQISI
+268 
-277 PLRNKNMK
+277 
-285 ENFQLYSFLCKDRD
+285 
-299 RLIKYLNKSAKQRF
+299 LIKYLNKSAKQRF

-523 YSQDGKNIYI
+523 YSQDGKNIYV

-546 MLINIKDEGI
+546 MLISIKDEGI

>member
-1 MRDFFRIICLLILT
+1 MDFIIYFLLTIIIIL
-15 YTFTSCSKEY
+15 
-25 EIPQNLVIHDFVW
+25 L
-38 KGLNAYYLHQDE
+38 YL
-50 ITDLAD
+50 
-56 TRFNSDKNLNTYL
+56 
-69 TTFTDYNTLFSSLLI
+69 LF
-84 PSDIKSNLIEDYNI
+84 
-98 IVDPELRTSF
+98 
-108 TTGLEFGLIKEQDSD
+108 
-123 TVVGYVLDILPF
+123 
-135 SYASTQAISRGDY
+135 
-148 FSAIVNIDN
+148 
-157 DTLNL
+157 
-162 TKENYEDL
+162 
-170 LLNYNQ
+170 
-176 DTLKLVMVDYD
+176 
-187 GKDVAL
+187 
-193 KSKKTELVKK
+193 KK
-203 NYTHN
+203 NIK
-208 PMRLENTFL
+208 PENTAPVINKA
-217 SDGNTIGYLM
+217 NTDDLGKRVI
-227 YHNDFSKNYINNLN
+227 IE
-241 NTFLNFKNKQVSELI
+241 ELEDQFFA
-256 LDLRYNI
+256 LDKYN
-263 GGGSF
+263 S
-268 AKNISQISI
+268 
-277 PLRNKNMK
+277 
-285 ENFQLYSFLCKDRD
+285 
-299 RLIKYLNKSAKQRF
+299 IKYLNKSAKQRF

-336 EAIKDQTTK
+336 EAIKDQATK

-360 IYIIPGPTHLFPET
+360 IYIIPGPTHLFPEI

-432 FMSIMSEQVL
+432 FMSIMSDQVL

-523 YSQDGKNIYI
+523 YSQDGKNIYV

-546 MLINIKDEGI
+546 MLISIKDEGI

>member
-1 MRDFFRIICLLILT
+1 MFWT
-15 YTFTSCSKEY
+15 
-25 EIPQNLVIHDFVW
+25 
-38 KGLNAYYLHQDE
+38 
-50 ITDLAD
+50 
-56 TRFNSDKNLNTYL
+56 
-69 TTFTDYNTLFSSLLI
+69 
-84 PSDIKSNLIEDYNI
+84 
-98 IVDPELRTSF
+98 
-108 TTGLEFGLIKEQDSD
+108 
-123 TVVGYVLDILPF
+123 
-135 SYASTQAISRGDY
+135 
-148 FSAIVNIDN
+148 
-157 DTLNL
+157 
-162 TKENYEDL
+162 
-170 LLNYNQ
+170 
-176 DTLKLVMVDYD
+176 
-187 GKDVAL
+187 
-193 KSKKTELVKK
+193 
-203 NYTHN
+203 
-208 PMRLENTFL
+208 
-217 SDGNTIGYLM
+217 
-227 YHNDFSKNYINNLN
+227 
-241 NTFLNFKNKQVSELI
+241 ELI
-256 LDLRYNI
+256 LIFIIIILLYFLFKKNIKPKNTAPVVNKTNKDDLGKRVIIEELEDQFFALDRYN
-263 GGGSF
+263 
-268 AKNISQISI
+268 
-277 PLRNKNMK
+277 
-285 ENFQLYSFLCKDRD
+285 
-299 RLIKYLNKSAKQRF
+299 LIKYLNKSAKQRF